1 MISVTKSQKNALWI
15 THSFLRQSR
24 LIQRSRILRAS
35 GSRVLRVSSS
45 KAVSP
50 IAPHRHAR
58 DLAIGEGN
66 HTDGRYG
73 RRQPPLLRAL
83 RSPLG
88 HPHLSSPPPALVWPL
103 AIGTANAWGEKTRRL
118 IRWRVCGERGASGK
132 FPTAGRSLSVLSIDS
147 KPCVTGECPTWG
159 AGNAHGI
166 SAVAAARS
174 CLRRVSPATS
184 WPRGPMESCWRWT
197 ASSAP
202 ALSARSRQATRI
214 VRPQPQRMVRSR
226 RDRARHWRACSRS
239 MMPLLPAL
247 CGARESPA
255 AITRALA
262 LSCIACVPSTPLPKR
277 NAIPM
282 RP

>member
-1 MISVTKSQKNALWI
+1 MRVTTRSAKATIQTGDTDISVFSP
-15 THSFLRQSR
+15 
-24 LIQRSRILRAS
+24 RAPLS
-35 GSRVLRVSSS
+35 
-45 KAVSP
+45 AWSP
-50 IAPHRHAR
+50 PS
-58 DLAIGEGN
+58 
-66 HTDGRYG
+66 
-73 RRQPPLLRAL
+73 LLT
-83 RSPLG
+83 
-88 HPHLSSPPPALVWPL
+88 PPALVWPL

-184 WPRGPMESCWRWT
+184 WPRGPMENCWRWT

-226 RDRARHWRACSRS
+226 RDRARHWDACSRS
-239 MMPLLPAL
+239 TTPP
-247 CGARESPA
+247 SPA
-255 AITRALA
+255 SASAPPRSASAGVANGSRASAI
-262 LSCIACVPSTPLPKR
+262 
-277 NAIPM
+277 
-282 RP
+282 

>member
-1 MISVTKSQKNALWI
+1 MRVTTRSAKATIQTGDTDVVSLLCSARSALRLVTPISPHPA
-15 THSFLRQSR
+15 RAR
-24 LIQRSRILRAS
+24 LAFS
-35 GSRVLRVSSS
+35 
-45 KAVSP
+45 
-50 IAPHRHAR
+50 HRH
-58 DLAIGEGN
+58 GE
-66 HTDGRYG
+66 
-73 RRQPPLLRAL
+73 
-83 RSPLG
+83 
-88 HPHLSSPPPALVWPL
+88 
-103 AIGTANAWGEKTRRL
+103 
-118 IRWRVCGERGASGK
+118 
-132 FPTAGRSLSVLSIDS
+132 
-147 KPCVTGECPTWG
+147 PCVTRECPTRG

-262 LSCIACVPSTPLPKR
+262 LSCTACVPPDSAAKTQR
-277 NAIPM
+277 NPYATLN
-282 RP
+282 

>member
-1 MISVTKSQKNALWI
+1 
-15 THSFLRQSR
+15 
-24 LIQRSRILRAS
+24 LRAS
-35 GSRVLRVSSS
+35 GSRVLRASSS

-58 DLAIGEGN
+58 DHAIGEGN

-103 AIGTANAWGEKTRRL
+103 AIGTANAWG
-118 IRWRVCGERGASGK
+118 GGK
-132 FPTAGRSLSVLSIDS
+132 
-147 KPCVTGECPTWG
+147 CPTWG

-282 RP
+282 RPTLWFNGTLGSCFPGRSASI